1 MESKPRGPA
10 IRGRDL
16 GPRSQGEVYHELVK
30 IYIKNS
36 WIFQVPTPSTL
47 TPLTAT
53 SQAPRH
59 QADLSP
65 LAGDGRFILL
75 EKIKQRLQIRG
86 QGLGMKLNTKD

>member
-47 TPLTAT
+47 TPLY
-53 SQAPRH
+53 SHPRH
-59 QADLSP
+59 PGIKQISHLCRRWEVYS
-65 LAGDGRFILL
+65 L